1 MMGYVYA
8 GVWLL
13 IAVYLFYT
21 AIRRDRTPILFILGG
36 FMVFMSVWELADT
49 ISDLNLK
56 AGTYGWIYRGVALV
70 MLIICGVRFYLI
82 KRRG

>member
-13 IAVYLFYT
+13 IAAYLFYT

-56 AGTYGWIYRGVALV
+56 AGTYGWIYKGVALLA
-70 MLIICGVRFYLI
+70 LIACFVWFFHSRKGR
-82 KRRG
+82 